1 MWIMRE
7 QMSATSARQETITK
21 ATRFSYGFMLVT
33 IVLVGLLHL
42 GVPFIATLFAFLAL
56 NKSQFTKR
64 GGRWLPIV
72 LFLIVIAAVAYGLG
86 YVVNQAV
93 RVLPHVAEQAIPW
106 VIQWAKEHSI
116 ELPFTDYDS
125 LKDLALDTVK
135 SEVQNLGQVA
145 KFARGATAQFAFLI
159 VACVVAIG
167 LFLNPRFESEGE
179 KHAVTNNMYS
189 MVCQAI
195 TERFKVFYQSFA
207 MVMGAQ
213 IVISAINTVFTG
225 IFVLIVRLPN
235 APVVI
240 GATFLCGLLPVV
252 GNLVSNSIV
261 VGIAIT
267 VSPRI
272 ALAALI
278 FLVVIHKMEY
288 FLNSKIVGDR
298 IRNPFWLT
306 LLALILGE
314 RLMGIPGL
322 ILAPV
327 VLSYIKLEASRI
339 PA

>member
-1 MWIMRE
+1 M
-7 QMSATSARQETITK
+7 
-21 ATRFSYGFMLVT
+21 
-33 IVLVGLLHL
+33 
-42 GVPFIATLFAFLAL
+42 
-56 NKSQFTKR
+56 KR
-64 GGRWLPIV
+64 GGRWLPIA
-72 LFLIVIAAVAYGLG
+72 LFLILIAAVAYGLG

-135 SEVQNLGQVA
+135 NEVQNLGRVA
-145 KFARGATAQFAFLI
+145 RFAQGATTQFAFLI
-159 VACVVAIG
+159 VACVLAIG
-167 LFLNPRFESEGE
+167 LFLNPRFELEWE
-179 KHAVTNNMYS
+179 RHDMAHNMYS
-189 MVCQAI
+189 MVCKAI
-195 TERFKVFYQSFA
+195 TERFKIFYQSFA
-207 MVMGAQ
+207 TVMGAQ
-213 IVISAINTVFTG
+213 IIISAINTVFTA

-235 APVVI
+235 AAVVI

-252 GNLVSNSIV
+252 GNLLSNAIV

-327 VLSYIKLEASRI
+327 VLSYIKLETSRI